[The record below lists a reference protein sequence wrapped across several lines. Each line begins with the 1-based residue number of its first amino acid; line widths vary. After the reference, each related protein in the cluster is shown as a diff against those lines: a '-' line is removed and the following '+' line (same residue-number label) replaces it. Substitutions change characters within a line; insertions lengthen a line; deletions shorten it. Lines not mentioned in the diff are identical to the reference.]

1 MSFNA
6 VVAWRTSP
14 LPATGESGVGGRGSY
29 LVGIAPVLTVS
40 SLRRCRHQL
49 SPHKILTKILTTM
62 SQSLPWGTNEFI
74 GFTSKAGKRDCRPE
88 CG

>member
-1 MSFNA
+1 MSFKA
-6 VVAWRTSP
+6 VVAWRTNP
-14 LPATGESGVGGRGSY
+14 LPATRSY
-29 LVGIAPVLTVS
+29 LVGVAPVLTVS

-62 SQSLPWGTNEFI
+62 TQSLPWGTNEFI

>member
-1 MSFNA
+1 MSFKA
-6 VVAWRTSP
+6 VVAWRTNP
-14 LPATGESGVGGRGSY
+14 LPVTRSY
-29 LVGIAPVLTVS
+29 LVGVAPVLTVS

-49 SPHKILTKILTTM
+49 SPHKILTTM
-62 SQSLPWGTNEFI
+62 TQSLPWGTNEFI